1 MRNKWQILIAIFTLV
16 IIQNCIVTEKHGP
29 KVITGN
35 IKANVVAS
43 SAENYNFP
51 EQTPEFLASTS
62 NCGICFSGGG
72 TRSLS
77 ASMGQMRGLEQLG
90 ILRYARYISCVS
102 GGSWASAVY
111 TYYKS
116 GASDDRELLGVDPS
130 SEERGTWKLSDWS
143 SSLKNSNLAYPA
155 TADFEKTIAVYLLEG
170 PEDMAWINAVRDTFF
185 KPFGLD
191 ENNFFS
197 LDSSTVTKILNENKL
212 LQPDWNSS
220 NFDIPKEGRPYL
232 IVNGTLLWPVELED
246 LDKVDR
252 VLVQFTPLYVGNPF
266 ALTLKVKHDWPLKD
280 QSLNT
285 GGGVLDT
292 FAFGSSG
299 PDAASGAW
307 LEMPAQYG
315 AFTIWHASGIS
326 SAAYGYDEAKTD
338 IKVFL
343 PRENYWAVTDSEGSR
358 SISKNRYFS
367 DGGNL
372 ENFGIMAMLQRQ
384 VKKIVVFVNSE
395 TALKKNGENIIIDS
409 DIAPLFGLDNAK
421 FPNNQVFEPGGYTTL
436 SNKLWDAYSKGG
448 LAMANES
455 YTTIRNDWFGIPEY
469 DVEVL
474 WVYNAPVKDW
484 IKQLNHE
491 VKKAIQSGIKGEQ
504 PLKDFPNYKTIG
516 ENWLKLIQLK
526 PEQVSLLADM
536 FSWSIYENRTVFKQ
550 FLAPVLAPVQ

>member
-1 MRNKWQILIAIFTLV
+1 MSIG
-16 IIQNCIVTEKHGP
+16 H
-29 KVITGN
+29 

-43 SAENYNFP
+43 SGKNFTFP
-51 EQTPEFLASTS
+51 EQTPEFLSSTS

-90 ILRYARYISCVS
+90 ILTNARYISCVS

-116 GASDDRELLGVDPS
+116 GASDDRELLGIDPS
-130 SEERGTWKLSDWS
+130 TEERKTWKLSDWS
-143 SSLKNSNLAYPA
+143 SSLKKSNLAYPS
-155 TADFEKTIAVYLLEG
+155 TADFEKTILGYLLKG

-185 KPFGLD
+185 NPFGLD
-191 ENNFFS
+191 QNNFFS
-197 LDSSTVTKILNENKL
+197 LDSSTVTNILNENKT

-252 VLVQFTPLYVGNPF
+252 VLVQFTPLYVGNPS
-266 ALTLKVKHDWPLKD
+266 ALTLKAKPHWFKN
-280 QSLNT
+280 QHLNT

-299 PDAASGAW
+299 PDAAPGAW
-307 LEMPAQYG
+307 LEMPG
-315 AFTIWHASGIS
+315 PSEAFTIWHASGIS
-326 SAAYGYDEAKTD
+326 SAAYGYDESKTD
-338 IKVFL
+338 IKGLL
-343 PRENYWAVTDSEGSR
+343 PRENYWAVTDSEKSLTV
-358 SISKNRYFS
+358 SQNQYFS

-384 VKKIVVFVNSE
+384 VKKIIVFVNSG
-395 TALKKNGENIIIDS
+395 TALKKDGENITIDS
-409 DIAPLFGLDNAK
+409 DIAPLFGLDNSK
-421 FPNNQVFEPGGYTTL
+421 FPNNQVFVADDYASL
-436 SNKLWDAYSKGG
+436 ANKLWDTYAKGG
-448 LAMANES
+448 LAMAKES
-455 YTTIRNDWFGIPEY
+455 YTTKPNDWFGIPEY
-469 DVEVL
+469 EVEVL
-474 WVYNAPVKDW
+474 WVYNAPVQDW
-484 IKQLNHE
+484 INQLSPE
-491 VKKAIQSGIKGEQ
+491 VQSAIHKGIEGKQ
-504 PLKDFPNYKTIG
+504 PLKGFPNYKTIG

-536 FSWSIYENRTVFKQ
+536 YSWSIQKNSTIFKQ
-550 FLAPVLAPVQ
+550 FLAPVQ